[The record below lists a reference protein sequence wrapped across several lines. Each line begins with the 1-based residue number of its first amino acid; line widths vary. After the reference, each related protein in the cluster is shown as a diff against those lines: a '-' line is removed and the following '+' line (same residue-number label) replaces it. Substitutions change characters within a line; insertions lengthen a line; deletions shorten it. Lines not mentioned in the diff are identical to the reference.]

1 MKDFDHIISVWQDQP
16 KKDQLSVDDMLKQVK
31 KGVSGLSRKLF
42 WNITIMAVTLSG
54 ILAVML
60 FFAFNAWQT
69 YLGIAIILVAVLLS
83 LLVMLRDYRIIS
95 KHDITINP
103 AAYLQDLK
111 EYQKNRSKLYGRLYF
126 IYVLLMSAGLFL
138 YFMEVLQSTSAMF
151 KAISYSVYV
160 AFVLFATFYI
170 RGQFVK
176 SEQEKLNLII
186 DRLTRLQNQF
196 D

>member
-1 MKDFDHIISVWQDQP
+1 MKDFDHIMSVWQDQP
-16 KKDQLSVDDMLKQVK
+16 KKDQLSVDDVLKQVK

-42 WNITIMAVTLSG
+42 WNITIMAITLAG
-54 ILAVML
+54 IFAVML
-60 FFAFNAWQT
+60 FFVFNSWKT
-69 YLGIAIILVAVLLS
+69 YLGIGIILVTVLLS

-95 KHDITINP
+95 KQDITTNP

-111 EYQKNRSKLYGRLYF
+111 EYQRNRSKLYGRLYY
-126 IYVLLMSAGLFL
+126 IYVLLMSTGLFL
-138 YFMEVLQSTSAMF
+138 YFMEVLQNTSTVF
-151 KAISYSVYV
+151 KAVSYTVYI
-160 AFVLFATFYI
+160 AFILFSTFYI

-176 SEQEKLNLII
+176 NEQEKLNLII

>member
-1 MKDFDHIISVWQDQP
+1 MKDFDHIMSVWQDQP
-16 KKDQLSVDDMLKQVK
+16 KKDQLSVDDVLKQVK
-31 KGVSGLSRKLF
+31 KGVNSLSRKLF
-42 WNITIMAVTLSG
+42 WNITIMGITLSG

-60 FFAFNAWQT
+60 FFVFNAWQT
-69 YLGIAIILVAVLLS
+69 YLGIVIILATVLLS

-111 EYQKNRSKLYGRLYF
+111 EYQRNRSKLYGRLYY
-126 IYVLLMSAGLFL
+126 IYVLMMSTGLFL
-138 YFMEVLQSTSAMF
+138 YFMEVLQSSSTMF
-151 KAISYSVYV
+151 KVVSYTVYV
-160 AFVLFATFYI
+160 AFILFSTFYI
-170 RGQFVK
+170 RRQFVK
-176 SEQEKLNLII
+176 NEQEKLNLII

>member
-1 MKDFDHIISVWQDQP
+1 MKDFDHIMSVWQDQP
-16 KKDQLSVDDMLKQVK
+16 KKDQLSVDDVLKQVK
-31 KGVSGLSRKLF
+31 KGVNGLSRKLF
-42 WNITIMAVTLSG
+42 WNITIMSITLSG

-60 FFAFNAWQT
+60 FFVFNAWQT
-69 YLGIAIILVAVLLS
+69 YLGIVIILATVLLS

-111 EYQKNRSKLYGRLYF
+111 EYQRNRSKLYGRLYY
-126 IYVLLMSAGLFL
+126 IYVLMMSTGLFL
-138 YFMEVLQSTSAMF
+138 YFMEVLQSSSAMF
-151 KAISYSVYV
+151 KIVSYAVYV
-160 AFVLFATFYI
+160 AFILFSTFYI
-170 RGQFVK
+170 RKQFVK
-176 SEQEKLNLII
+176 NEQEKLNLII

>member
-1 MKDFDHIISVWQDQP
+1 MKDFDHIMSVWQDQP
-16 KKDQLSVDDMLKQVK
+16 KKDQLSVDDVLKQVK
-31 KGVSGLSRKLF
+31 KGVNGISRKLF
-42 WNITIMAVTLSG
+42 WNITIMGITLSG

-60 FFAFNAWQT
+60 FFVFNAWQT
-69 YLGIAIILVAVLLS
+69 YLGIVIILATVLLS

-111 EYQKNRSKLYGRLYF
+111 EYQRNRSKLYGRLYY
-126 IYVLLMSAGLFL
+126 IYVLMMSIGLFL
-138 YFMEVLQSTSAMF
+138 YFMEVLQSSSTMF
-151 KAISYSVYV
+151 KVVSYTVYV
-160 AFVLFATFYI
+160 AFILFSTFYI
-170 RGQFVK
+170 RRQFVK
-176 SEQEKLNLII
+176 NEQEKLNLII